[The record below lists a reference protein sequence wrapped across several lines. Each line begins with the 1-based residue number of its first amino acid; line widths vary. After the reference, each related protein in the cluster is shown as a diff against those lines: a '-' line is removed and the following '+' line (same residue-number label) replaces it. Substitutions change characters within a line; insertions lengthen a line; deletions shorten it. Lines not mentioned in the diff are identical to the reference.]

1 MKTEQKISRR
11 QTLVAIGII
20 ALVAIVC
27 FVFAFFYTK
36 SYLSPEDGVLIRWLV
51 GFLLAGIV
59 CVSAVVFYLLERKY
73 TDRIIQKIETTSH
86 TEKTFISNA
95 SHELNNPLTAI
106 QGECE
111 ITLMK
116 ERTPKEYQ
124 IALSRIASET
134 RRIIQLMKHLLFL
147 SHGENEI
154 LNQVIEPISL
164 AEFLMQFAQNRTSF
178 SPDNFSFVVK
188 ANPNLLKI
196 AIENILNNAL
206 KYSEYKPVEMRLSGN
221 VLYIKD
227 YGIGIPASDLEHIA
241 QPFFRASNTHP
252 YKGHGIGL
260 SLSIQ
265 ILNTYGAKVTI
276 TSAVNEGTD
285 FKIEFP

>member
-11 QTLVAIGII
+11 YTLVAAGII
-20 ALVAIVC
+20 VFVAVVC
-27 FVFAFFYTK
+27 FVLSLFYTDR
-36 SYLSPEDGVLIRWLV
+36 YLSPEDRTPVRWLI
-51 GFLLAGIV
+51 GLLLAGSVIV
-59 CVSAVVFYLLERKY
+59 SVVVLYLLEKRY
-73 TDRIIQKIETTSH
+73 TDRIIQEAATTYH

-124 IALSRIASET
+124 ISLSRIASET
-134 RRIIQLMKHLLFL
+134 RRIIQLMRHLLFI
-147 SHGENEI
+147 SQGENEI

-164 AEFLMQFAQNRTSF
+164 AEFLMQFAKNRTSF

-188 ANPNLLKI
+188 ANPQLLKI

-206 KYSEYKPVEMRLSGN
+206 KYSDDKPVEMRLSGN

-241 QPFFRASNTHP
+241 QPFFRASNTHE

-265 ILNTYGAKVTI
+265 ILNTYEAKVTI